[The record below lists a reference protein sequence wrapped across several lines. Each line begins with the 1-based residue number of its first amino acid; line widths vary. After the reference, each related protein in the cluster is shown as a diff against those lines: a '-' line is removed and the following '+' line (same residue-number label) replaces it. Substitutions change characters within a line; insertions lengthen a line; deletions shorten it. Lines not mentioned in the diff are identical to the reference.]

1 MLQIQDIPELRDFQT
16 DPEAE
21 RVAVLIGT
29 RGAPQWKDI
38 ITAAA
43 SAFPEIHCACL
54 SKVLLYRK
62 PSADRPAGEA
72 DLSFSR
78 ASWRRR
84 APEPKRPF
92 RSFYLLCLYSREY
105 TPAARLR
112 ELELRLCRLFDSAP
126 GVRLRFAF
134 GRVPAPGESPRTG
147 GMLDRIYRLSTPLY
161 RAAERDAAA

>member
-16 DPEAE
+16 DPAAE

-29 RGAPQWKDI
+29 RGAPEWKEI

-62 PSADRPAGEA
+62 ATASGEGPETP
-72 DLSFSR
+72 LSYSR
-78 ASWRRR
+78 ASWRRK
-84 APEPKRPF
+84 APEPRRPF

-112 ELELRLCRLFDSAP
+112 ELELRLGRLFDAAP

-134 GRVPAPGESPRTG
+134 GRVPEQNDAVRTG
-147 GMLDRIYRLSTPLY
+147 GMLERIYRLSTPLY
-161 RAAERDAAA
+161 RAPERIVAA

>member
-16 DPEAE
+16 DPAAE

-29 RGAPQWKDI
+29 RGAPEWKDI

-43 SAFPEIHCACL
+43 SGFPEIHCACL

-62 PSADRPAGEA
+62 ADADRPATEA

-84 APEPKRPF
+84 APEPRRPF
-92 RSFYLLCLYSREY
+92 RSFYLLCLYARDY

-112 ELELRLCRLFDSAP
+112 ELELRLSRLFDTAP

-134 GRVPAPGESPRTG
+134 GRVPPQGEAARSGT
-147 GMLDRIYRLSTPLY
+147 MLDRIYRLSTPLY
-161 RAAERDAAA
+161 RGPERGAAA